1 MPKIH
6 RADTESINLKQ
17 GNHFFTQLRKNVSKY
32 CDTENHRMF
41 AVVTDLNF

>member
-32 CDTENHRMF
+32 RDTENHRMF